1 MRWNWAE
8 WILWILFFLMFVS
21 GMITGVVGA
30 FVQNWTV
37 VQIGGSLVMLG
48 LWSTLIVWLHSEV

>member
-1 MRWNWAE
+1 ME
-8 WILWILFFLMFVS
+8 LGGMDLWILFFLMFVG